1 MERLPLL
8 ARNHLSI
15 YISKTLIDN
24 KKRLLSLIAGA
35 SLSFTIFAQGNFA
48 TKDHGFVHGI
58 SKNYEWP
65 TDPEVLKKLDQWQDL
80 KFGIMFHW
88 GVYSVSGISESWALC
103 SEDRF
108 TARRKKI
115 LPGATYGDFKKWYW
129 GLADSFNPTKFNP
142 TEWAAIMKDA
152 GFKYLIFTTK
162 HHDGFC
168 MFDSKYTDYS
178 IAKGPYKDSKYSNV
192 AYHVFDAF
200 RQQNFMIGAYFS
212 KPDWHC
218 EYYWDPA
225 LSTPTRNP
233 NYDIKKSPEVW
244 AKYQQYTANQI
255 NELMSDYGKIDIL
268 WLDGGW
274 VRKDKGQDIK
284 LDEIMDNAR
293 KKQPGLIAVD
303 RTVPGRNENYQT
315 PELRIPKT
323 QLNHPWESNI
333 TLTNTWG
340 WNPNPKY
347 KSVNWV
353 INSLT
358 EVVAKGGCL
367 VLNVG
372 PTGEG
377 IIEEEVIIR
386 LKKVG
391 EWLRKNGAAIYSTR
405 ITPNYNCGNVWFT
418 ANKDGKTL
426 YAIYALPEGEE
437 LPEIIEWEG
446 NEPSGKMTLL
456 QNGKRV
462 KYTCENGK
470 VKVTLPQGLKN
481 ETLAFSFK
489 VKK

>member
-1 MERLPLL
+1 M
-8 ARNHLSI
+8 
-15 YISKTLIDN
+15 

-108 TARRKKI
+108 TAHRKKI

>member
-1 MERLPLL
+1 M
-8 ARNHLSI
+8 
-15 YISKTLIDN
+15 
-24 KKRLLSLIAGA
+24 KKRLLSLDAGTC
-35 SLSFTIFAQGNFA
+35 LSFTLFAQGNFA

-58 SKNYEWP
+58 SKKYEWP

-88 GVYSVSGISESWALC
+88 GIYSVPGISESWALC

-108 TARRKKI
+108 CPRRKKI
-115 LPGATYGDFKKWYW
+115 LPGASYGDFKKWYW
-129 GLADSFNPTKFNP
+129 GLAGSFNPTKFEP
-142 TEWAAIMKDA
+142 AEWAAIMKDA

-178 IAKGPYKDSKYSNV
+178 IAKGPYKNGKYSNV

-200 RQQNFMIGAYFS
+200 RQQGFMIGAYFS

-218 EYYWDPA
+218 EYYWDPTR
-225 LSTPTRNP
+225 STPTRNP
-233 NYDIKKSPEVW
+233 NYDIKKYPETW

-255 NELMSDYGKIDIL
+255 DELMSDYGRMDIL

-284 LDEIMDNAR
+284 LDEIVDNAR

-315 PELRIPKT
+315 PELNVPKT
-323 QLNHPWESNI
+323 QLEHPWESCI
-333 TLTNTWG
+333 TLANTWG
-340 WNPNPKY
+340 WNPTPKY
-347 KSVNWV
+347 KSVSRI
-353 INSLT
+353 INTLAEIT
-358 EVVAKGGCL
+358 AKGGCL
-367 VLNVG
+367 ALNVG

-377 IIEEEVIIR
+377 VIEEEAIVR
-386 LKKVG
+386 LKQIG
-391 EWLRKNGAAIYSTR
+391 EWLRKNGTAIYATR
-405 ITPNYNCGNVWFT
+405 ITPNYNYENVWFT

-426 YAIYALPEGEE
+426 YAIYALPEGEK
-437 LPEIIEWEG
+437 LPATIEWEG

-462 KYTCENGK
+462 KYTCKNGK
-470 VKVTLPQGLKN
+470 VKVVLPQGLKN
-481 ETLAFSFK
+481 EALAFSFK
-489 VKK
+489 VKNK

>member
-1 MERLPLL
+1 M
-8 ARNHLSI
+8 
-15 YISKTLIDN
+15 

-178 IAKGPYKDSKYSNV
+178 IAKGPYKDSTYSNV

-391 EWLRKNGAAIYSTR
+391 EWLKKNGAAIYSTR

>member
-1 MERLPLL
+1 M
-8 ARNHLSI
+8 
-15 YISKTLIDN
+15 

-103 SEDRF
+103 SEDKF

>member
-1 MERLPLL
+1 M
-8 ARNHLSI
+8 
-15 YISKTLIDN
+15 

-168 MFDSKYTDYS
+168 LWPSEYTDYC

>member
-1 MERLPLL
+1 M
-8 ARNHLSI
+8 
-15 YISKTLIDN
+15 

-255 NELMSDYGKIDIL
+255 NELISDYGKIDIL

>member
-1 MERLPLL
+1 M
-8 ARNHLSI
+8 
-15 YISKTLIDN
+15 

-284 LDEIMDNAR
+284 LDKIMDNAR

>member
-1 MERLPLL
+1 M
-8 ARNHLSI
+8 
-15 YISKTLIDN
+15 

-255 NELMSDYGKIDIL
+255 NELMSDYGKIDSL

>member
-1 MERLPLL
+1 M
-8 ARNHLSI
+8 
-15 YISKTLIDN
+15 

-162 HHDGFC
+162 HHDGFY

>member
-1 MERLPLL
+1 M
-8 ARNHLSI
+8 
-15 YISKTLIDN
+15 

-142 TEWAAIMKDA
+142 TEWA
-152 GFKYLIFTTK
+152 
-162 HHDGFC
+162 
-168 MFDSKYTDYS
+168 DYS

>member
-1 MERLPLL
+1 M
-8 ARNHLSI
+8 
-15 YISKTLIDN
+15 
-24 KKRLLSLIAGA
+24 KKKILFLIAA
-35 SLSFTIFAQGNFA
+35 ICLSSTFYAQGNFA
-48 TKDHGFVHGI
+48 TKEHGFVHEV

-88 GVYSVSGISESWALC
+88 GIYSVPGISESWALC

-108 TARRKKI
+108 TARRKRI

-129 GLADSFNPTKFNP
+129 GLADSFNPTKFEP
-142 TEWAAIMKDA
+142 SAWAKIMKDA

-168 MFDSKYTDYS
+168 MFDSKFTDYS
-178 IAKGPYKDSKYSNV
+178 IAKGPYKNGKYSNI

-200 RQQNFMIGAYFS
+200 RKQGFMIGAYFS

-233 NYDIKKSPEVW
+233 NYNIQKEPETW
-244 AKYQQYTANQI
+244 AKYQQFTANQI
-255 NELMSDYGKIDIL
+255 DELMSDYGKIDIL

-274 VRKDKGQDIK
+274 VKKPKQDIK
-284 LDEIMDNAR
+284 LDEIIDNAR

-303 RTVPGRNENYQT
+303 RTIPGRNENYQT
-315 PELRIPKT
+315 PELVIPKN

-340 WNPNPKY
+340 WNPSPKY
-347 KSVNWV
+347 KSVNWI
-353 INSLT
+353 INTLAEIT
-358 EVVAKGGCL
+358 AKGGCFA
-367 VLNVG
+367 LNVG
-372 PTGEG
+372 PSGEG
-377 IIEEEVIIR
+377 IIEEEVIAR
-386 LKKVG
+386 LQQVG
-391 EWLRKNGAAIYSTR
+391 EWLRKNGTAIYATR
-405 ITPNYNCGNVWFT
+405 ITPNYNYQNVWFT

-437 LPEIIEWEG
+437 LPTIIEWKG
-446 NEPSGKMTLL
+446 NVPSGKMTLL
-456 QNGKRV
+456 QNGKQV
-462 KYTCENGK
+462 KYTCEDGK
-470 VKVTLPQGLKN
+470 VKITLPQGLKN
-481 ETLAFSFK
+481 EALAFSFK
-489 VKK
+489 IKNKGK

>member
-1 MERLPLL
+1 M
-8 ARNHLSI
+8 
-15 YISKTLIDN
+15 
-24 KKRLLSLIAGA
+24 KKRLLSLVAGTC
-35 SLSFTIFAQGNFA
+35 LSFTLFAQGNFA

-58 SKNYEWP
+58 SKKYEWP

-88 GVYSVSGISESWALC
+88 GIYSVPGISESWALC

-108 TARRKKI
+108 CPRRKKI
-115 LPGATYGDFKKWYW
+115 LPGASYGDFKKWYW
-129 GLADSFNPTKFNP
+129 GLAGSFNPTKFEP
-142 TEWAAIMKDA
+142 AEWAAIMKDA

-178 IAKGPYKDSKYSNV
+178 IAKGPYKNGKYSNV

-200 RQQNFMIGAYFS
+200 RQQGFMIGAYFS

-218 EYYWDPA
+218 EYYWDPTR
-225 LSTPTRNP
+225 STPTRNP
-233 NYDIKKSPEVW
+233 NYDIKKYPETW

-255 NELMSDYGKIDIL
+255 DELMSDYGRMDIL

-284 LDEIMDNAR
+284 LDEIVDNAH

-315 PELRIPKT
+315 PELNVPKT
-323 QLNHPWESNI
+323 QLEHPWESCI
-333 TLTNTWG
+333 TLANTWG
-340 WNPNPKY
+340 WNPTPKY
-347 KSVNWV
+347 KSVSRI
-353 INSLT
+353 INTLAEIT
-358 EVVAKGGCL
+358 AKGGCL
-367 VLNVG
+367 ALNVG

-377 IIEEEVIIR
+377 VIEEEAIVR
-386 LKKVG
+386 LKQIG
-391 EWLRKNGAAIYSTR
+391 EWLRKNGTAIYATR
-405 ITPNYNCGNVWFT
+405 ITPNYNYENVWFT

-426 YAIYALPEGEE
+426 YAIYALPEGEK
-437 LPEIIEWEG
+437 LPATIEWEG

-462 KYTCENGK
+462 KYTCKNGK
-470 VKVTLPQGLKN
+470 VKVVLPQGLKN
-481 ETLAFSFK
+481 EALAFSFK
-489 VKK
+489 VKNK

>member
-1 MERLPLL
+1 M
-8 ARNHLSI
+8 
-15 YISKTLIDN
+15 
-24 KKRLLSLIAGA
+24 KKRLLSLVAGI
-35 SLSFTIFAQGNFA
+35 SLSFTLYAQENFV

-58 SKNYEWP
+58 SKKYEWP

-80 KFGIMFHW
+80 KLGIMFHW
-88 GVYSVSGISESWALC
+88 GVYSVPGISESWALC

-108 TARRKKI
+108 VARRKKI
-115 LPGATYGDFKKWYW
+115 LPGASYGDFKKWYW
-129 GLADSFNPTKFNP
+129 GLADSFNPTKFEP
-142 TEWAAIMKDA
+142 AEWAAIMKDA

-168 MFDSKYTDYS
+168 MFDSKYTNYS
-178 IAKGPYKDSKYSNV
+178 IAKGPYKNGKYSNV

-200 RQQNFMIGAYFS
+200 RQQGFMIGAYFS

-225 LSTPTRNP
+225 RSTPTRNP
-233 NYDIKKSPEVW
+233 NYDIKKYPDTW
-244 AKYQQYTANQI
+244 TKYQQYTANQI
-255 NELMSDYGKIDIL
+255 DELMSDYGRMDIL

-284 LDEIMDNAR
+284 LDEIVDNAR

-315 PELRIPKT
+315 PELNVPKT
-323 QLNHPWESNI
+323 QLEHPWESCI
-333 TLTNTWG
+333 TLANSWG
-340 WNPNPKY
+340 WNPTPKY
-347 KSVNWV
+347 KSASRI
-353 INSLT
+353 INTLAEIT
-358 EVVAKGGCL
+358 AKGGCL
-367 VLNVG
+367 ALNVG

-377 IIEEEVIIR
+377 IIEEEAIVR
-386 LKKVG
+386 LKQIG
-391 EWLRKNGAAIYSTR
+391 EWLRKNGTAIYATR
-405 ITPNYNCGNVWFT
+405 ITPNYNYENVWFT

-426 YAIYALPEGEE
+426 YAIYALPEGEK
-437 LPEIIEWEG
+437 LPAIIEWEG

-456 QNGKRV
+456 QNGKRM
-462 KYTCENGK
+462 KYTCKNGK
-470 VKVTLPQGLKN
+470 VKVVLPQGLKN

>member
-1 MERLPLL
+1 M
-8 ARNHLSI
+8 
-15 YISKTLIDN
+15 

-233 NYDIKKSPEVW
+233 NYDIKKNPEVW

-284 LDEIMDNAR
+284 LDEIVDNAR

-462 KYTCENGK
+462 KYTCGTEYKKQADEEMRKENVIG
-470 VKVTLPQGLKN
+470 
-481 ETLAFSFK
+481 
-489 VKK
+489 

>member
-1 MERLPLL
+1 M
-8 ARNHLSI
+8 
-15 YISKTLIDN
+15 

-35 SLSFTIFAQGNFA
+35 SLSFTIFEQGNFA

-233 NYDIKKSPEVW
+233 NYDIKKNPEVW

-284 LDEIMDNAR
+284 LDEIVDNAR

-377 IIEEEVIIR
+377 IIEEEVILR

-470 VKVTLPQGLKN
+470 VKVTLQQGLKN

>member
-1 MERLPLL
+1 M
-8 ARNHLSI
+8 
-15 YISKTLIDN
+15 

-115 LPGATYGDFKKWYW
+115 LPGATYGDLKKWYW

>member
-1 MERLPLL
+1 M
-8 ARNHLSI
+8 
-15 YISKTLIDN
+15 

-233 NYDIKKSPEVW
+233 NYDIKKNPEVW

-284 LDEIMDNAR
+284 LDEIVDNAR

-418 ANKDGKTL
+418 ADKDGKTL

>member
-1 MERLPLL
+1 M
-8 ARNHLSI
+8 
-15 YISKTLIDN
+15 

-426 YAIYALPEGEE
+426 YAIYALPECEE

>member
-1 MERLPLL
+1 M
-8 ARNHLSI
+8 
-15 YISKTLIDN
+15 

-233 NYDIKKSPEVW
+233 NYDIKKNPEVW

-284 LDEIMDNAR
+284 LDEIVDNAR

>member
-1 MERLPLL
+1 M
-8 ARNHLSI
+8 
-15 YISKTLIDN
+15 

-115 LPGATYGDFKKWYW
+115 LPRATYGDFKKWYW

-233 NYDIKKSPEVW
+233 NYDIKKNPEVW

-284 LDEIMDNAR
+284 LDEIVDNAR

>member
-1 MERLPLL
+1 M
-8 ARNHLSI
+8 
-15 YISKTLIDN
+15 

-233 NYDIKKSPEVW
+233 NYDIKKNPEVW

-284 LDEIMDNAR
+284 LDEIVDNAR

-340 WNPNPKY
+340 WNPNHKY

>member
-1 MERLPLL
+1 M
-8 ARNHLSI
+8 
-15 YISKTLIDN
+15 

-391 EWLRKNGAAIYSTR
+391 EWPSTQPASLPTTIVEMYGSPPTRTEKPYMPSMHCPKAKNYRKS
-405 ITPNYNCGNVWFT
+405 
-418 ANKDGKTL
+418 L
-426 YAIYALPEGEE
+426 
-437 LPEIIEWEG
+437 
-446 NEPSGKMTLL
+446 
-456 QNGKRV
+456 
-462 KYTCENGK
+462 NGK
-470 VKVTLPQGLKN
+470 VMNQVAK
-481 ETLAFSFK
+481 
-489 VKK
+489 